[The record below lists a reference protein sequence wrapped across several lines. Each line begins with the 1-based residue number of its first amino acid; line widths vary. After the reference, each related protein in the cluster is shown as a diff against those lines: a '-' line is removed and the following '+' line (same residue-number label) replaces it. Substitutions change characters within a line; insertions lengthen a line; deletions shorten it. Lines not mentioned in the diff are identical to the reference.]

1 MALID
6 RLPLFYKD
14 TKEVINIQ
22 NALENE
28 RLALE
33 GKVKTLI
40 NDLFVITSE
49 NINEWENFVGIKV
62 DVTKPLEFRKNNVIA
77 RIRGKGT
84 TTKELI
90 KNVSESYANAE
101 VDVIENNNLYS
112 FLVKFI
118 GVKGIPENLNDL
130 KKAIEEIKPAHLSVN
145 YAFTYNSW
153 SMVNHM
159 TWGEVESITWDK
171 LRTR

>member
-28 RLALE
+28 ILVLE
-33 GKVKTLI
+33 RKVKTLI

-49 NINEWENFVGIKV
+49 NINEWEKFVGIKV

-118 GVKGIPENLNDL
+118 GVKGIPENLDDL

-159 TWGEVESITWDK
+159 SWGEVESITWDK

>member
-118 GVKGIPENLNDL
+118 GVKGIPENLDDL

>member
-28 RLALE
+28 RLELE

-145 YAFTYNSW
+145 YDFTYNSW

>member
-1 MALID
+1 MTVLM
-6 RLPLFYKD
+6 LF
-14 TKEVINIQ
+14 TLVPNVLVSNA

-118 GVKGIPENLNDL
+118 GVKGIPENLDDL

>member
-145 YAFTYNSW
+145 YDFTYNSW

>member
-28 RLALE
+28 RLVLE
-33 GKVKTLI
+33 RKLKTLI

-49 NINEWENFVGIKV
+49 NINEWEKFVGIKV

-101 VDVIENNNLYS
+101 VDVVENNNLYS
-112 FLVKFI
+112 FLVKFM
-118 GVKGIPENLNDL
+118 GVKGVPENLDDL

>member
-49 NINEWENFVGIKV
+49 NINEWEKFVGIKV

-118 GVKGIPENLNDL
+118 GVKGIPENLDDL

-159 TWGEVESITWDK
+159 SWREVESITWDK

>member
-14 TKEVINIQ
+14 SKEVINIQ
-22 NALENE
+22 EALENE
-28 RLALE
+28 RAVLE
-33 GKVKTLI
+33 RKVKTLA
-40 NDLFVITSE
+40 NDLFVITAE
-49 NINEWENFVGIKV
+49 NINDWEKFVGIKA

-112 FLVKFI
+112 FVVKFI

-145 YAFTYNSW
+145 YAFTYNTW
-153 SMVNHM
+153 SMVSHM
-159 TWGEVESITWDK
+159 YWGEVESVTWDK